1 MPIIQDTIEQIADIT
16 QASNHIK
23 PLIRKLVVK
32 LVREIIANA
41 VTRHVSGHHQIAD
54 PTLCPRD
61 ESRVLNQTK
70 QIIKRLIS
78 GPQTNYELMSITARY
93 GARIRDAR
101 QKLRSTK
108 WTIKSDRLNGGT
120 WVYSLVKR

>member
-1 MPIIQDTIEQIADIT
+1 MPIIQDTVEQIAEIT
-16 QASNHIK
+16 QASSHIK
-23 PLIRKLVVK
+23 PLIRKLVVR
-32 LVREIIANA
+32 LTREIITKVIN
-41 VTRHVSGHHQIAD
+41 RHVIGNHQIAD

-61 ESRVLNQTK
+61 EARVLNQTK

-78 GPQTNYELMSITARY
+78 GPQTNYELMGITARY

-108 WTIKSDRLNGGT
+108 WTIKSERLNGGT
-120 WVYSLVKR
+120 WVYSLIKR